1 MNQAIS
7 CLLLRINIILGT
19 RKKGPGLAPGPW
31 CVVRDYRSP
40 TMKSSLATA
49 NPILFST
56 LSGWRPVV
64 KLFDSLGTKKLILL
78 RGRVHIPGGDLAALL
93 FGLAFAIFVL
103 KVDLPLLATKE
114 FTGCHPDKGCYTQTC
129 GEGQCEH
136 PAQKASGCGCQID
149 DHRIPQQHPKS

>member
-1 MNQAIS
+1 MTWQSESLNCFSRQGGLAMNQAIS

-56 LSGWRPVV
+56 LE
-64 KLFDSLGTKKLILL
+64 
-78 RGRVHIPGGDLAALL
+78 RVGGLW
-93 FGLAFAIFVL
+93 
-103 KVDLPLLATKE
+103 
-114 FTGCHPDKGCYTQTC
+114 
-129 GEGQCEH
+129 
-136 PAQKASGCGCQID
+136 
-149 DHRIPQQHPKS
+149 